1 MRNRRRD
8 PKWWI
13 IAALLNILVI
23 EYPAG
28 LYFHAD
34 DEPSRLMA
42 ALILGGVVVVLAIA
56 DFFTVVLAVS
66 DSSLQ

>member
-13 IAALLNILVI
+13 ITALLNILVI

-28 LYFHAD
+28 HYFQAGD
-34 DEPSRLMA
+34 DSSRVMA
-42 ALILGGVVVVLAIA
+42 ALILGGVVLVLAIA
-56 DFFTVVLAVS
+56 DFIVLLAVAE
-66 DSSLQ
+66 

>member
-1 MRNRRRD
+1 MRNRRRN

-28 LYFHAD
+28 RYFQAGD
-34 DEPSRLMA
+34 DSSRLTA
-42 ALILGGVVVVLAIA
+42 ALILGGVVLVLAIA
-56 DFFTVVLAVS
+56 DFFTVLLAVAE
-66 DSSLQ
+66 